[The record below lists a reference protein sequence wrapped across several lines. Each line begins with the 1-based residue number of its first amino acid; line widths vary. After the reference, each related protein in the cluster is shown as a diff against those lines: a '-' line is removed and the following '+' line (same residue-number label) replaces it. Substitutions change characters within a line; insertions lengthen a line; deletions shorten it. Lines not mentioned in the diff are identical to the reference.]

1 MKMSMIALAAALS
14 MGAAIPAFADQGPPV
29 ESNNSFPP
37 GFLQGAPVQARL
49 GQPQN
54 NINALQSNRNS
65 SVSPGYYYNRAG
77 QTADGLPHA
86 MENMGLNG

>member
-54 NINALQSNRNS
+54 NLDALQTSTDGAN
-65 SVSPGYYYNRAG
+65 GYYKDHVG
-77 QTADGLPHA
+77 QRPDGLPHA
-86 MENMGLNG
+86 LENMGVSG

>member
-37 GFLQGAPVQARL
+37 GFLRAPPFR
-49 GQPQN
+49 
-54 NINALQSNRNS
+54 
-65 SVSPGYYYNRAG
+65 RAWASRR
-77 QTADGLPHA
+77 TASTPSRPA
-86 MENMGLNG
+86 PTAP